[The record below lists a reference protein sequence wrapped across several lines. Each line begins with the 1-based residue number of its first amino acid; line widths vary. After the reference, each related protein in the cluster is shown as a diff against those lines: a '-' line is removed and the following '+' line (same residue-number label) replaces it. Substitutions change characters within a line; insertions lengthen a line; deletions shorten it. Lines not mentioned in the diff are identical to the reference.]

1 MIKRRFFNFL
11 ATALTFVFT
20 FISIDGAEL
29 FSADSAE
36 KLSGTDEEEL
46 IKNPDF
52 SGSFGGLVWNIDGWD
67 IGNFDY
73 DNDTECITAAKAGR
87 VATTEVALS
96 GGVYVMSAE
105 AEALNGEAKIS
116 LFISE
121 DSDTTEKVFTITG
134 RQTISFYFLGNEAS
148 SAKAGVKIT
157 ELSANGRVGVYS
169 VSLKKATGS
178 SSIETEKGASIR
190 TDTRDPGL
198 RFRGRINKTLH
209 DELINLYGAENVEIG
224 MIIVPKD
231 FIEDGADFTAEA
243 LKGKSPLFIVAKK
256 FNNETRAEEDGYYG
270 FNCALTSIAPENTDR
285 KFAARAYIRCL
296 DGATEKYAYAA
307 YNEEKH
313 CRSVY
318 DVATA
323 AKENYDGEDDN
334 SAEEAVIDAYLD
346 KVEYLDLKVEN
357 FEGSAPEFYSTLNFG
372 KGVLKI
378 VAGYSDLGVFKITE
392 NGKELSSVNG
402 YYFTEGTGELKITF
416 VFYSVGLNVMQ
427 DVSVKFYHYE

>member
-178 SSIETEKGASIR
+178 SSIETEKGASSERIPA
-190 TDTRDPGL
+190 TPG
-198 RFRGRINKTLH
+198 
-209 DELINLYGAENVEIG
+209 
-224 MIIVPKD
+224 
-231 FIEDGADFTAEA
+231 
-243 LKGKSPLFIVAKK
+243 
-256 FNNETRAEEDGYYG
+256 
-270 FNCALTSIAPENTDR
+270 
-285 KFAARAYIRCL
+285 
-296 DGATEKYAYAA
+296 
-307 YNEEKH
+307 
-313 CRSVY
+313 
-318 DVATA
+318 
-323 AKENYDGEDDN
+323 
-334 SAEEAVIDAYLD
+334 
-346 KVEYLDLKVEN
+346 
-357 FEGSAPEFYSTLNFG
+357 
-372 KGVLKI
+372 
-378 VAGYSDLGVFKITE
+378 
-392 NGKELSSVNG
+392 
-402 YYFTEGTGELKITF
+402 
-416 VFYSVGLNVMQ
+416 
-427 DVSVKFYHYE
+427 